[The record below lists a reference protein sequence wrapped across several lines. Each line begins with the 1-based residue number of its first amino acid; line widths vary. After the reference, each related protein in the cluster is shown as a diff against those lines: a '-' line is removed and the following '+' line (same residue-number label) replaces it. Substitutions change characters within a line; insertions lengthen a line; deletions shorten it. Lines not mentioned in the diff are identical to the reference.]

1 MAALH
6 AHSTRLKLPGG
17 LLSLRLQAGTQQPYD
32 SFRAG
37 PFLGLT
43 VCLSGFNAHQK
54 AALASAIARGGGV
67 HSPAL
72 DKRCTHLVTSS
83 TVSEKYM

>member
-1 MAALH
+1 M
-6 AHSTRLKLPGG
+6 
-17 LLSLRLQAGTQQPYD
+17 LSLRLQAGTQQPYD